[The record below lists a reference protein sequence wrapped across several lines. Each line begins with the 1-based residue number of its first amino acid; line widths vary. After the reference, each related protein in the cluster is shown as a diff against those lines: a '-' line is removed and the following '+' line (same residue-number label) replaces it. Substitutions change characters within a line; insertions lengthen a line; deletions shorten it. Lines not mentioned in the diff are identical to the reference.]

1 MDDEGEFFDLRTG
14 EMVPLMPARLKKTM
28 DRIARRLY
36 ADAEGMED
44 WYSRLESIEER
55 LESLESSDLDERPAA
70 DKEEAWERRSA
81 KRAIDDARI
90 ERKRLLNEYNER
102 FVPGP
107 REVEHILL
115 AALSELGYEETVKDL
130 RRKGR
135 PPAGGMSRA
144 ARLEWMLGSGDSC
157 LRYSATI
164 LPKRTEQRVS
174 GKRSTWGKIP
184 EEELAKLVRLEAGR
198 VGYAEF
204 LGQYA
209 IPELNPE
216 EYLHAIARAL
226 AWKLNKL
233 EPELRAYRP
242 RDLVRAYKRFFP

>member
-1 MDDEGEFFDLRTG
+1 MGPDGRVIE
-14 EMVPLMPARLKKTM
+14 VIPARLKKAM
-28 DRIARRLY
+28 DRIARRLC

-70 DKEEAWERRSA
+70 DEQEARERQNA

-115 AALSELGYEETVKDL
+115 EALSELGYVETVKDL

-144 ARLEWMLGSGDSC
+144 ARLEWMLGSGNSC
-157 LRYSATI
+157 LRHAATI
-164 LPKRTEQRVS
+164 LPKRSEQRVS
-174 GKRSTWGKIP
+174 GKRSAGGKIP
-184 EEELAKLVRLEAGR
+184 EAELAKLVRLEAGR

-204 LGQYA
+204 LDQYA

-233 EPELRAYRP
+233 EPELRAYRS